1 MTAEA
6 RLKIHTLSNLLVR
19 YGYRFSS
26 EADLQARMAEV
37 LQSHGHECIREY
49 RLDARNRVDLWLD
62 GVVIEVKVDGS
73 MSHAL
78 HQVDRYINHPQV
90 HGVILAGTPR
100 WAAESFTQR
109 PVWLGKPFEMVKLT
123 RQFL

>member
-6 RLKIHTLSNLLVR
+6 RLKINSIANLLVR
-19 YGYRFSS
+19 YGYRFSD
-26 EADLQARMAEV
+26 EADLQARMADV
-37 LQSHGHECIREY
+37 LQQHGYECTREY
-49 RLDARNRVDLWLD
+49 SVDAKNRVDLWV
-62 GVVIEVKVDGS
+62 GNVVIEVKVDGS

-78 HQVDRYINHPQV
+78 HQVDRYINLPQV

-100 WAAESFTQR
+100 WAAEPFTHR
-109 PVWLGKPFEMVKLT
+109 PVWQGKPFEMIKLT